1 MIFINYK
8 RPSCERKRLYKNIT
22 MAELE
27 VLGEDQQRIN
37 KFGNLNAQCNAIK
50 LDLEEIQQKK
60 EHFQDASEE
69 VLLLDGDAEYIP
81 YQIGT
86 SFFEL
91 PYDDANSALEKDQ
104 AEINEKVSQLQGE
117 IATRE
122 EEMKQLRNVLY
133 AKFGQERIN
142 LG

>member
-1 MIFINYK
+1 
-8 RPSCERKRLYKNIT
+8 